1 MFSQADYALAARL
14 LGLPMPVTPAEQ
26 AAAAPMT
33 ARVLRDFMQMRPPS
47 ANGDADGIY
56 TGATRSLNFYPDV
69 EYPMV
74 KAKLASRLRTEVE
87 EPSDDQYLIELLQQL
102 VGNPELV
109 QEMLML
115 LDALDAAEQSHMD
128 ELSSQRPPDFDMPNE
143 GTNYSMLNAPASN
156 SIPPSVQFQQ
166 LS

>member
-47 ANGDADGIY
+47 ADGNIEGMY
-56 TGATRSLNFYPDV
+56 TGATRSLNSYPDV

-87 EPSDDQYLIELLQQL
+87 EPSNDQYLIELLQQL

-115 LDALDAAEQSHMD
+115 LDALDEAEQSHMN